1 MRKTALLIVLV
12 LVAALAVIFIMRRA
26 DDASSTTAPA
36 ADTVTVGPAADI
48 AKITKRC
55 VVAYSGTVV
64 RDSLAAALSNAYRG
78 VTDPIEL
85 MVIRGDRP
93 DTIMTVAPSMA
104 SLTSALPAEAVSPIT
119 WGQLSQILRG
129 SMVSAQRPPVR
140 DSTIICLVGAL
151 PTTPDIVH
159 ALNDKDL
166 RILGKKDFDYLKTST
181 SARFIFVDDA
191 TKKPSNT
198 DGDFRMALDA
208 AGIPWSTISFA
219 QQR

>member
-1 MRKTALLIVLV
+1 MRKTVILIAMV

-26 DDASSTTAPA
+26 DDASTAA
-36 ADTVTVGPAADI
+36 APGVDTVDSAQTVDI
-48 AKITKRC
+48 AKISKRC
-55 VVAYSGTVV
+55 VVAYSGAVV
-64 RDSLAAALSNAYRG
+64 RDSLAMALANAYRG
-78 VTDPIEL
+78 ATDPIEL

-93 DTIMTVAPSMA
+93 DTIMTVQPTVAA
-104 SLTSALPAEAVSPIT
+104 LASALPAEAVSPIT

-151 PTTPDIVH
+151 PTTPEIVH
-159 ALNDKDL
+159 SLDDKDL

>member
-1 MRKTALLIVLV
+1 MRKTAILIVVV
-12 LVAALAVIFIMRRA
+12 LVAALAAIFIMRRA
-26 DDASSTTAPA
+26 DDASTSAAPA
-36 ADTVTVGPAADI
+36 TDTVASAQAADI
-48 AKITKRC
+48 SKISKRC

-64 RDSLAAALSNAYRG
+64 RDSLASALANAYRG
-78 VTDPIEL
+78 ITDPIEL

-93 DTIMTVAPSMA
+93 DTIMTVQPTVAALS
-104 SLTSALPAEAVSPIT
+104 SALPSEAVSPIT

-151 PTTPDIVH
+151 PTTPEIVH
-159 ALNDKDL
+159 SLDDKDL
-166 RILGKKDFDYLKTST
+166 RILSKKDFDYLKTST

-198 DGDFRMALDA
+198 DSDFRMALDA
-208 AGIPWSTISFA
+208 AGIPYSTIAFSTP
-219 QQR
+219 R